1 VVSAPLVTVAAYA
14 VAAGR
19 TERTVQRW
27 VKAGRIPGVMVD
39 GVRLIPADAIPS
51 SADVAVTSATS
62 DVSPVSPASTPSPL
76 GELGTLTQAA
86 RILGTS
92 RAGVIALAERPETP
106 FIVGPFG
113 PGNPPALRVYVVP
126 RHEAPR

>member
-1 VVSAPLVTVAAYA
+1 MLTVKAYA
-14 VAAGR
+14 AAAGKS
-19 TERTVQRW
+19 ERTVQRW
-27 VKAGRIPGVMVD
+27 VKARRLPGVVELD
-39 GVRLIPADAIPS
+39 GVVMIPADAVPS
-51 SADVAVTSATS
+51 STDVAVTSPTS
-62 DVSPVSPASTPSPL
+62 PTSLEPVGSPL

-126 RHEAPR
+126 R

>member
-1 VVSAPLVTVAAYA
+1 VSTLITVAAYA

-27 VKAGRIPGVMVD
+27 VKAGRLAGVVTVD
-39 GVRLIPADAIPS
+39 GVNLIPADAVPTS
-51 SADVAVTSATS
+51 TDVAVTSPTS
-62 DVSPVSPASTPSPL
+62 APLEPAPTPSPL

-86 RILGTS
+86 RILGTT

-126 RHEAPR
+126 R